1 MSDNQN
7 KHDLAKS
14 DESALLAVNADKAG
28 LIITQFMLFMQQK
41 SIWPCHQFIGDD
53 PQPITTDEAM
63 KLKRE
68 YVELLKD
75 S

>member
-1 MSDNQN
+1 MSEAKRDGS
-7 KHDLAKS
+7 DLS
-14 DESALLAVNADKAG
+14 DLLAVNADKTAG
-28 LIITQFMLFMQQK
+28 VIITQFMLFMQQK

-53 PQPITTDEAM
+53 PQPLTPDEAM

>member
-1 MSDNQN
+1 MSEAKKDES
-7 KHDLAKS
+7 DL
-14 DESALLAVNADKAG
+14 SALLAASASKEAG
-28 LIITQFMLFMQQK
+28 VIITQFIMFMQQN

-53 PQPITTDEAM
+53 PQPLTPDEAM

-68 YVELLKD
+68 YVELLKG

>member
-1 MSDNQN
+1 MSGNEERKDES
-7 KHDLAKS
+7 DL
-14 DESALLAVNADKAG
+14 SALLAVNADKAG

-53 PQPITTDEAM
+53 PQPITTGEAM

>member
-1 MSDNQN
+1 MSE
-7 KHDLAKS
+7 AKK
-14 DESALLAVNADKAG
+14 DESDLSTLLAVNADKTAG
-28 LIITQFMLFMQQK
+28 VIITQFMLFMQQK

-53 PQPITTDEAM
+53 PQPLTPDEAM

>member
-1 MSDNQN
+1 MSE
-7 KHDLAKS
+7 AKK
-14 DESALLAVNADKAG
+14 DESDLSDLLAVNVDKTAG
-28 LIITQFMLFMQQK
+28 VIITQFMLFMQQK

-53 PQPITTDEAM
+53 PQPLTPDEAM